1 MTVNVE
7 ALIHNLGKSY
17 SDLLDAELV
26 PYKTPP
32 TGFSGD
38 PDLSLDMAKEGIYL
52 SFIRDGRILQE
63 ITLHILRPEIKNWC
77 FPNELPFGLQKDMS
91 KFWIHEKFGEPIK
104 VAKPRVVMKRAFGWI
119 EIYDI
124 DDFAILTVMR
134 VDYDLSDKVK
144 DVTFLPTANLRW

>member
-7 ALIHNLGKSY
+7 TLIHNLGKSY
-17 SDLLDAELV
+17 NDLLDAELV

-77 FPNELPFGLQKDMS
+77 FPNELPFGLKRTCLN
-91 KFWIHEKFGEPIK
+91 FGY
-104 VAKPRVVMKRAFGWI
+104 MK
-119 EIYDI
+119 
-124 DDFAILTVMR
+124 
-134 VDYDLSDKVK
+134 
-144 DVTFLPTANLRW
+144 NLVSRLKLLNHGL